1 MRDTGSNTV
10 IGKEGCAM
18 AKHEKKLYF
27 SFVNPNDTKSFEQE
41 FLRILVDKLV
51 AVHRREAA
59 AIG

>member
-1 MRDTGSNTV
+1 
-10 IGKEGCAM
+10 M
-18 AKHEKKLYF
+18 AKQEKKLYF

-51 AVHRREAA
+51 AVHRQDAA